1 MRSPFPCTYSA
12 SPFMDGKRA
21 FGLIEPSA
29 FRSAPIRVLSFVS
42 PGRFCQKSSM
52 LT

>member
-1 MRSPFPCTYSA
+1 MS
-12 SPFMDGKRA
+12 GKRA
-21 FGLIEPSA
+21 FGLIEPSGL
-29 FRSAPIRVLSFVS
+29 RSGPMSVLSFSS